1 MNQYRRTV
9 FTLTLS
15 GLFLLGL
22 FLLLTETPQTAQADP
37 VDLFVTPH
45 GGGDCSRAAPCAL
58 QMALEAASEGDT
70 IYVAQ
75 GTYTGSESEVVSLTE
90 SVTLYG
96 GWDGA
101 ATGAVVRDP
110 DIHRTVL
117 DGEGQRRVVAIRGP
131 VAPTLDGFTI
141 TGGNA
146 SRGPDAGRG
155 GGVYSTQ
162 AAPIITGNVITNNM
176 AYTSA
181 STWGYGGGIY
191 VSDSPGGAV
200 IRANRVLS
208 NVAGAAY
215 TGYGGGICLRE
226 ALSARVVDNVVMDNA
241 ASLQGLGY
249 GGGIQLSEAHSSL
262 VADNVVQDNVATASG
277 EGFGGGI
284 KLSDA
289 HSVRVVGN
297 VVQRN
302 VAGLTGPSRGG
313 GLDAFGARSATIAA
327 NRVLSNASVS
337 GGGLSFSRHASF
349 TMTNN
354 LVAANYASER
364 GGGMA
369 FSTGPSSPVTGTLAH
384 NTFAAND
391 RGSGR
396 GRVAIYV
403 RFNVTLVLT
412 NNLVV
417 SHTQGLYASG
427 ACSVSLYNTLFYA
440 NSDGDLG
447 GPGAVVNV
455 DAVTGQD
462 PRLDAEYHLRRGS
475 PAIDAGAP
483 LPWVRTDLEGDARPW
498 GDGYDI
504 GADERTGSCIY
515 LPLVV
520 RQGFIILKGKK
531 VTGTSPQP
539 GPAALTFAS
548 LAKKITPCTQR

>member
-1 MNQYRRTV
+1 VNDLNEEESQMNRRRYTA
-9 FTLTLS
+9 FTLTLA
-15 GLFLLGL
+15 GLLLLGL
-22 FLLLTETPQTAQADP
+22 FLLLKKTPQTVRADR
-37 VDLFVTPH
+37 VDLFVQPH
-45 GGGDCSRAAPCAL
+45 GGGGCSQAVPCAL
-58 QMALEAASEGDT
+58 QTALEAASEGDT

-75 GTYTGSESEVVSLTE
+75 GTYTGSGGAVISLTK
-90 SVTLYG
+90 SVALYG

-101 ATGAVVRDP
+101 PTGPVARDP
-110 DIHRTVL
+110 DAHRTVL
-117 DGEGQRRVVAIRGP
+117 DGEGRRRVVVISGP
-131 VAPTLDGFTI
+131 IAPTVDGFTI
-141 TGGNA
+141 TGGNG
-146 SRGPDAGRG
+146 SHRPDAGRG
-155 GGVYSTQ
+155 GGIYSTL
-162 AAPIITGNVITNNM
+162 AAPIITGNVITNNL
-176 AYTSA
+176 AYTST
-181 STWGYGGGIY
+181 SVWGYGGGIY
-191 VSDSPGGAV
+191 VSDSSGGTV
-200 IRANRVLS
+200 IRGNRVLS

-226 ALSARVVDNVVMDNA
+226 ALSARVVDNVVRDNT
-241 ASLQGLGY
+241 ASLLGLGY
-249 GGGIQLSEAHSSL
+249 GGGIHLSEAHSSL
-262 VADNVVQDNVATASG
+262 VANNVVQGNAASASW

-289 HSVRVVGN
+289 HSVRVAGN
-297 VVQRN
+297 VVQGN

-313 GLDAFGARSATIAA
+313 GLDAFGARLVTIDA

-354 LVAANYASER
+354 LVVTNYASER

-384 NTFAAND
+384 NTFAGND

-403 RFNVTLVLT
+403 PFNVTLVLT

-440 NSDGDLG
+440 NSEGDVG
-447 GPGAVVNV
+447 GPGTAVNV

-462 PRLDAEYHLRRGS
+462 PRLDADYHLRRGS

-483 LPWVRTDLEGDARPW
+483 LPWVRTDMEGDARPW

-504 GADERTGSCIY
+504 GADERARSCIY

-520 RQGFIILKGKK
+520 R
-531 VTGTSPQP
+531 
-539 GPAALTFAS
+539 
-548 LAKKITPCTQR
+548 